1 MRRICASA
9 ELVSG
14 GKGVR
19 FSVRIDGREEPAF
32 VIRHRDVVY
41 GYLNRCAHVPTELDW
56 TPGDFF
62 ESDGRYL
69 ICATHGALY
78 FPESGDCVA
87 GRCNGKGLRSLHVVE
102 VDGAVFLIEEWFL
115 TKR

>member
-1 MRRICASA
+1 MRTICASA
-9 ELVSG
+9 QLVSG

-19 FSVRIDGREEPAF
+19 FSLQIAGREESAF
-32 VIRHRDVVY
+32 VIRYQGVVY

-78 FPESGDCVA
+78 CPETGDCVA
-87 GRCNGKGLRSLHVVE
+87 GRCNGRGLHSLPVVE
-102 VDGAVFLIEEWFL
+102 SDGQVFLVEE
-115 TKR
+115 